1 MMAAA
6 GAGGMVTLTAN
17 VIGQCIQILANCMH
31 SHGGNHGSNGAMQHP
46 YAMMPPIT
54 SSDRMTPGPC
64 EIRVARRKA
73 GRPAAGAPRRITL
86 KSRADRST
94 RRLTRRG
101 KGRCS
106 AAWQA

>member
-1 MMAAA
+1 MSVAMMAAA

-54 SSDRMTPGPC
+54 SSDRMTPGAVSGPGGAMQGVPAVAAAM
-64 EIRVARRKA
+64 RVAVK
-73 GRPAAGAPRRITL
+73 G
-86 KSRADRST
+86 RAD
-94 RRLTRRG
+94 
-101 KGRCS
+101 
-106 AAWQA
+106 